1 MPNAS
6 TTLIGGWHEQ
16 TPGHPQ
22 TNRAAEVRFLLAD
35 DGGHGSFA
43 NRQVR
48 SGGVVTQ
55 VSQRKKLAGAIQALP
70 PSPGP
75 PDSARRTVFYAIVE
89 LKDAGWITVESTKGG
104 SASHTNQYG
113 FDFKRVK
120 FASPQTGAQDAPPTG
135 AQDAPV
141 HGMGGRGAQFAHE
154 PLRTTHPFG
163 VGGGEENSARRA
175 PDGAA
180 AEFEELRQLWQRP
193 YGTNEVKALAAFNR
207 VTGDGE
213 VTPADILDS
222 ARRWV
227 AAREPRFLPK
237 LEEWLANGAWQNDPP
252 TQLNGKHHKPSAAEV
267 AGKPGARSRKE
278 RTMTTPKDKLP
289 TPLKTTAVTNLTP
302 WPTQQKVKDL
312 AEDAGPALP
321 LLEQVMLKV
330 SEKLSR
336 QPERLYPQADHRGAR
351 SSSSVCEKR
360 LAKRISHRFKDLQ
373 KEWDECQP
381 RKLVVNPRKAIALS
395 IAKWPR

>member
-1 MPNAS
+1 MSKRQGTRKRTAPQRFDFYWRMMADTDLSPTAKCVAAALLLKFHNAKS
-6 TTLIGGWHEQ
+6 SRCN
-16 TPGHPQ
+16 PG
-22 TNRAAEVRFLLAD
+22 AASIAR
-35 DGGHGSFA
+35 
-43 NRQVR
+43 
-48 SGGVVTQ
+48 T
-55 VSQRKKLAGAIQALP
+55 AGL
-70 PSPGP
+70 
-75 PDSARRTVFYAIVE
+75 ARRTVFYAIVE

-163 VGGGEENSARRA
+163 VGGGEENSDCRA

-213 VTPADILDS
+213 VTLADILDS

-267 AGKPGARSRKE
+267 AANLAREAE
-278 RTMTTPKDKLP
+278 R
-289 TPLKTTAVTNLTP
+289 N
-302 WPTQQKVKDL
+302 
-312 AEDAGPALP
+312 G
-321 LLEQVMLKV
+321 
-330 SEKLSR
+330 R
-336 QPERLYPQADHRGAR
+336 
-351 SSSSVCEKR
+351 
-360 LAKRISHRFKDLQ
+360 
-373 KEWDECQP
+373 
-381 RKLVVNPRKAIALS
+381 
-395 IAKWPR
+395 